1 MATSDDPESAKLAA
15 SLKETE
21 WELHQ
26 CKEELAR
33 VGDDLSIMINCYKEA
48 QLIASKTKE
57 RQVAAQEA
65 DVLAG
70 QPPGPAAHGDDAQ
83 DAHADSFQTCSAIA
97 AAGSAVGEARG
108 GVGSG
113 VRPGRH
119 RVMP

>member
-1 MATSDDPESAKLAA
+1 MQVLLRLEGGLDGPG
-15 SLKETE
+15 
-21 WELHQ
+21 H
-26 CKEELAR
+26 
-33 VGDDLSIMINCYKEA
+33 
-48 QLIASKTKE
+48 E
-57 RQVAAQEA
+57 RVAAQEA

-97 AAGSAVGEARG
+97 AAGSAVGEARA